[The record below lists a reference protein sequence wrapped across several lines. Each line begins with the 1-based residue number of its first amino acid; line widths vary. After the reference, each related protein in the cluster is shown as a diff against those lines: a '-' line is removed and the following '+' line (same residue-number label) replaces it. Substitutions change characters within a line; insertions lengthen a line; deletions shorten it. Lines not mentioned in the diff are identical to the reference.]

1 MIEKGCDVN
10 HPGHTDKPALLWV
23 AAHVELKDHDYLL
36 HQLVDAGANVDARDN
51 NGDTALI
58 ISSMNGHENCVKA
71 LLEKKANPN
80 LMNYRRQSALF
91 VAAMNG
97 HTGIAKDLLN
107 AGADMDVK
115 SSDNLSAYEIAKRN
129 GRRHI
134 YDMMDKIRSEK
145 ELKKEEL

>member
-1 MIEKGCDVN
+1 MFGFFLPKFFQPQVPRKMFVTPSYTTNIAPCNGN
-10 HPGHTDKPALLWV
+10 ALRRAIPV
-23 AAHVELKDHDYLL
+23 PLK
-36 HQLVDAGANVDARDN
+36 N
-51 NGDTALI
+51 T
-58 ISSMNGHENCVKA
+58 GHENCVKA

-80 LMNYRRQSALF
+80 LMNHRRVSALF

-107 AGADMDVK
+107 AGADMDAK

-145 ELKKEEL
+145 